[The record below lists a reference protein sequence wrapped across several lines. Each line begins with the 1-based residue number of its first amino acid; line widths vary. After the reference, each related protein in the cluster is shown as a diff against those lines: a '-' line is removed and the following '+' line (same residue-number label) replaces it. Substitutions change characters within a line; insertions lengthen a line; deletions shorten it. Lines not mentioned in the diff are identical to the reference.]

1 MKNRFKS
8 LMKKERKERIK
19 NGIEVKSAEA
29 LTEHI
34 DKSILIEI
42 LEKLKNKIVLKTIE
56 SSQHLDTNISNPS
69 IING

>member
-1 MKNRFKS
+1 
-8 LMKKERKERIK
+8 MKKERKERIK

>member
-1 MKNRFKS
+1 VKNRFKS

>member
-34 DKSILIEI
+34 DKNILTEI

-56 SSQHLDTNISNPS
+56 SSQHLETNINNSN
-69 IING
+69 ING

>member
-1 MKNRFKS
+1 
-8 LMKKERKERIK
+8 MKKERKERIK

-34 DKSILIEI
+34 DKNILTEI

-56 SSQHLDTNISNPS
+56 SSQHLETNINNSN
-69 IING
+69 ING

>member
-1 MKNRFKS
+1 
-8 LMKKERKERIK
+8 MKKERKERIK

-34 DKSILIEI
+34 DKNILIEI

-56 SSQHLDTNISNPS
+56 SSQHLENNLTIPNIS
-69 IING
+69 G

>member
-1 MKNRFKS
+1 VKNRFKS

-34 DKSILIEI
+34 DKNILTEI

-56 SSQHLDTNISNPS
+56 SSQHLETNINNSN
-69 IING
+69 ING